1 MKKIIIALLLL
12 IPFQLTAMDLY
23 IKGGGAW
30 AKTSIEVEEL
40 GLDANTESDDDGLS
54 LKGAMGISTNFIALE
69 IGFIDTV
76 AANLGDLWDDRYNT
90 SGEYISIFLKYPT
103 PGGPSLFAQIGY
115 INWDT
120 ELDFFLDSNA
130 NTDGKDTFYGLG
142 VEINLKQ
149 ASSLSFE
156 VEHYP
161 FDSIEMTRIG
171 VNYKY
176 SFNLNPYLRGSLR
189 SL

>member
-1 MKKIIIALLLL
+1 MKQVILTLLLL

-30 AKTSIEVEEL
+30 AKTSVEAEEL
-40 GLDANTESDDDGLS
+40 ALDHNAESDDDGLS
-54 LKGAMGISTNFIALE
+54 LKGALGISTHFVAIE
-69 IGFIDTV
+69 IGIIDTV
-76 AANLGDLWDDRYNT
+76 AANLGDFWGDRYNT
-90 SGEYISIFLKYPT
+90 SGEYIALFLKYPT
-103 PGGPSLFAQIGY
+103 PGGPSVFAQIGH

-120 ELDFFLDSNA
+120 ELDFFLDSNT

-149 ASSLSFE
+149 GSSLSFE

-161 FDSIEMTRIG
+161 FDLVEMTRIG

-176 SFNLNPYLRGSLR
+176 SFSLNR
-189 SL
+189 